1 MKRVEVWKSD
11 HGTFETDLARAKA
24 YDIVAAM
31 NKAISDKHVYGQTP
45 KSRIDLSEAL
55 ELVENADLVIKHLQ
69 EYLKVK
75 DQTDVEAEAPPE
87 GGPGASSSDQ
97 PRSPSRPRKKTRLQK
112 PRDVGQENN

>member
-11 HGTFETDLARAKA
+11 HGTYETDLGRAKA

-55 ELVENADLVIKHLQ
+55 ELVENASLVIAHLQ
-69 EYLKVK
+69 EYLTLK
-75 DQTDVEAEAPPE
+75 DEADAEAARKVEEDRQRESQLSLAVGTDSAGETPE
-87 GGPGASSSDQ
+87 
-97 PRSPSRPRKKTRLQK
+97 
-112 PRDVGQENN
+112 V